1 MDSETREKFKK
12 RLEEM
17 IQEATVKEEAAS
29 NLQTMV
35 ATKRQDFEK
44 LSTSGST
51 SRSRRNKATAISL
64 EEQVE
69 SLEDE
74 LTKVREQI
82 RGLWT
87 KIGIMQAQEKDF

>member
-17 IQEATVKEEAAS
+17 IQEATMKEQAAS
-29 NLQTMV
+29 DLQTMV
-35 ATKRQDFEK
+35 AMRKQDFEN

-82 RGLWT
+82 RELWT
-87 KIGIMQAQEKDF
+87 KIGVMQAQEKDL